1 LPADRRRRLRRIVIS
16 LVTALSLIGVSV
28 TAASVGAAG
37 SSAVARPRAPDNSL
51 PAASPSGDARE
62 SLDFVRHTTLVPAPM
77 PTPAPVVDLTASIIP
92 IAPVVPGG
100 PASPGG
106 AGSVAG
112 GFAAADPRAGGDFI
126 LISRSRLLSL
136 PTSGPAWGQLKAV
149 ADSNASSPDLSNMDQ
164 DNNVQ
169 VLAKALVY
177 ARTGD
182 SKYRADV
189 IANLKA
195 AIGTE
200 GGSALALAREAA
212 AYALA
217 ADFIGLA
224 QADPQFDSGTF
235 RPWLRSLLTKSVEG
249 RSLVSTHEDRA
260 NNWGTH
266 AGASRAAIAAYLGDG
281 AELARTAQV
290 FRGWVGERSA
300 YAGFSFGDLSWQPNP
315 SAPVAVL
322 PAGARLGGQ
331 DIGGALPE
339 EMRRGGEFQW
349 PPAGTDY
356 PWGAL
361 EGAVLQAEILNRY
374 GYDAYNW
381 GNAALLRAVQFL
393 FGTAGWRPA
402 GNDQWVFWVIDY
414 RYGTGYRVNPPISPG
429 KNFAWSDWLY
439 SR

>member
-1 LPADRRRRLRRIVIS
+1 
-16 LVTALSLIGVSV
+16 
-28 TAASVGAAG
+28 
-37 SSAVARPRAPDNSL
+37 
-51 PAASPSGDARE
+51 
-62 SLDFVRHTTLVPAPM
+62 M
-77 PTPAPVVDLTASIIP
+77 
-92 IAPVVPGG
+92 
-100 PASPGG
+100 
-106 AGSVAG
+106 
-112 GFAAADPRAGGDFI
+112 
-126 LISRSRLLSL
+126 
-136 PTSGPAWGQLKAV
+136 
-149 ADSNASSPDLSNMDQ
+149 ADSNAGSPNLSNMDQ
-164 DNNVQ
+164 ENNVR
-169 VLAKALVY
+169 VLAKALVF

-182 SKYRADV
+182 AKYRADV

-195 AIGTE
+195 AVGTE

-224 QADPQFDSGTF
+224 QADPSFDSGTF
-235 RPWLRSLLTKSVEG
+235 RPWLRSLLTKSIED
-249 RSLVSTHEDRA
+249 RSLRSTHEERA

-266 AGASRAAIAAYLGDG
+266 AGASRAAIAAYLGDT

-290 FRGWVGERSA
+290 FHGWVGNRSA
-300 YAGFSFGDLSWQPNP
+300 YSGFSFGDLSWQPNP

-322 PAGARLGGQ
+322 PSGARMGGQ
-331 DIGGALPE
+331 AIGGALPE

-361 EGAVLQAEILNRY
+361 EGAVLQAEILHRF

-381 GNAALLRAVQFL
+381 GDAALLRAVRFL
-393 FGTAGWRPA
+393 FDTADWRPA

-414 RYGTGYRVNPPISPG
+414 RYGTGYRAGAPISPG

>member
-1 LPADRRRRLRRIVIS
+1 MVIS
-16 LVTALSLIGVSV
+16 MVTIISVVGAGVTV
-28 TAASVGAAG
+28 ASVWAR
-37 SSAVARPRAPDNSL
+37 SSAGAP
-51 PAASPSGDARE
+51 AGQQTGDARQPGSTPGVEDE
-62 SLDFVRHTTLVPAPM
+62 SLDFVEHSALVPVPM
-77 PTPAPVVDLTASIIP
+77 PTPAPPLELTPSTVP
-92 IAPVVPGG
+92 IAPVG
-100 PASPGG
+100 PSQGG
-106 AGSVAG
+106 AGPVSGSG
-112 GFAAADPRAGGDFI
+112 GAFAAADPRAGGDFI

-136 PTSGPAWGQLKAV
+136 PTSGAAWSQLKAV
-149 ADSNASSPDLSNMDQ
+149 ADSNAGAPNLSNMDQ

-169 VLAKALVY
+169 VLAKALVF

-182 SKYRADV
+182 GKYRADV

-217 ADFIGLA
+217 ADFIGLT
-224 QADPQFDSGTF
+224 QADPSFDSGSF
-235 RPWLRSLLTKSVEG
+235 RPWLRSLLTKSIES
-249 RSLVSTHEDRA
+249 RSLRSTHEERA

-266 AGASRAAIAAYLGDG
+266 AGASRAAIAAYLGDT

-290 FRGWVGERSA
+290 FHGWVGNRSA
-300 YAGFSFGDLSWQPNP
+300 YSGFSFGDLSWQPNP
-315 SAPVAVL
+315 SAPVPVL
-322 PAGARLGGQ
+322 PSGARMGSQ
-331 DIGGALPE
+331 AVGGALPE
-339 EMRRGGEFQW
+339 EMRRGGDFQW

-361 EGAVLQAEILNRY
+361 EGAVLQAEILHRF

-381 GNAALLRAVQFL
+381 GDAALLRAVRFL
-393 FGTAGWRPA
+393 FDTADWRPA

-414 RYGTGYRVNPPISPG
+414 RYGTGYRAGAPISAG

-439 SR
+439 SP

>member
-1 LPADRRRRLRRIVIS
+1 MVIS
-16 LVTALSLIGVSV
+16 MVTAISVIGAGITV
-28 TAASVGAAG
+28 ASVWANSFDDAPAG
-37 SSAVARPRAPDNSL
+37 QRTVDAPQ
-51 PAASPSGDARE
+51 PAPTPGDEDA
-62 SLDFVRHTTLVPAPM
+62 SLDFVQHSALVPVPM
-77 PTPAPVVDLTASIIP
+77 PTPAPPLELTPST
-92 IAPVVPGG
+92 VPAVPTG
-100 PASPGG
+100 PSPGG
-106 AGSVAG
+106 TGPVSGTG
-112 GFAAADPRAGGDFI
+112 GAFAAADPRASGDFI
-126 LISRSRLLSL
+126 LISRSRLGSL
-136 PTSGPAWGQLKAV
+136 PTSGAAWSQLKAV
-149 ADSNASSPDLSNMDQ
+149 ADSNAGAPNLSNMDQ
-164 DNNVQ
+164 ENNVQ
-169 VLAKALVY
+169 VLAKALVF

-182 SKYRADV
+182 AKYRADV

-217 ADFIGLA
+217 ADCIGLA
-224 QADPQFDSGTF
+224 QADPSFDSGKF
-235 RPWLRSLLTKSVEG
+235 RPWLRSLLTKSIED
-249 RSLVSTHEDRA
+249 RSLRSTHEERA

-266 AGASRAAIAAYLGDG
+266 AGASRAAIAAYLGDT

-290 FRGWVGERSA
+290 FHGWVGNRSA
-300 YAGFSFGDLSWQPNP
+300 YAGFTFGDLSWQPKP

-322 PAGARLGGQ
+322 PSGARMGGQ
-331 DIGGALPE
+331 SVGGALPE

-361 EGAVLQAEILNRY
+361 EGAVLQAEILHRF
-374 GYDAYNW
+374 GYDSYNW
-381 GNAALLRAVQFL
+381 GDAALLRAVRFL
-393 FGTAGWRPA
+393 FDTADWRPA

-414 RYGTGYRVNPPISPG
+414 RYGTGYRVGAPISPG